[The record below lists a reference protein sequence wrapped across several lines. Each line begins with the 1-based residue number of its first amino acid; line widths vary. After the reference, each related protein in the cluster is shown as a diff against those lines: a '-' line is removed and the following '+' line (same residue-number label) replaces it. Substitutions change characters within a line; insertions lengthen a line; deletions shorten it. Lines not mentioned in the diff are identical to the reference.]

1 MTKKRIM
8 VVEDEGITAM
18 RIKRSL
24 EDMGYTVSST
34 VFSGEEAVEK
44 AEQEK
49 PDLVLMDIVLRGKMD
64 GIEAARQIHSNFN
77 IPVVYLTAHS
87 DDKMLKR
94 IKKTEPLG
102 YIIKPFDER
111 EE

>member
-1 MTKKRIM
+1 MTRKRIM

-24 EDMGYTVSST
+24 EEMGYAVTST
-34 VFSGEEAVEK
+34 VFTGEEAVKKVE
-44 AEQEK
+44 EDN
-49 PDLVLMDIVLRGKMD
+49 PDLILMDIVLRGKMD

-94 IKKTEPLG
+94 NLQFSFFNRRRKT
-102 YIIKPFDER
+102 
-111 EE
+111 